1 MTDPETGEAPFRP
14 EHFRR
19 ADETDDSLFY
29 VQPRLVTHIDDGAI
43 AAVEAF
49 YGQLIP
55 DGAMVLD
62 LMTSWVS
69 HLPPAKP
76 LSGVAGLGMNLV
88 ELEQNPQLTERVVHD
103 LNQTPALPWGDE
115 RFDAAIV
122 TVSVQY
128 LTRPSEVFAEV
139 GRVLKPGSPF
149 AVAYSNR
156 CFPTKAV
163 AVWQALGARDHAE
176 LIGVYFRLSAAFDK
190 PQAYDISPG
199 GGDPMFV
206 VVARKLAG

>member
-1 MTDPETGEAPFRP
+1 VTDPETGASPFRP

-19 ADETDDSLFY
+19 ADESDDAVFY
-29 VQPRLVTHIDDGAI
+29 LQPRLVTHIDDGAI

-49 YGQLIP
+49 YGQLIA
-55 DGAMVLD
+55 DGAKVLD

-76 LSGVAGLGMNLV
+76 LAGVTGLGMNAV
-88 ELEQNPQLTERVVHD
+88 ELEQNPQLTERVVRD
-103 LNQTPALPWGDE
+103 LNREPALPWEDAT
-115 RFDAAIV
+115 FDAAIV

-128 LTRPSEVFAEV
+128 LTRPGEVFAEV
-139 GRVLKPGSPF
+139 GRVLKPGAPF

-163 AVWQALGARDHAE
+163 AVWQALGTRDHAE
-176 LIGVYFRLSAAFDK
+176 LIGVYFRLSGAFDK
-190 PQAYDISPG
+190 PQAYDISQG

-206 VVARKLAG
+206 VVARRLPA